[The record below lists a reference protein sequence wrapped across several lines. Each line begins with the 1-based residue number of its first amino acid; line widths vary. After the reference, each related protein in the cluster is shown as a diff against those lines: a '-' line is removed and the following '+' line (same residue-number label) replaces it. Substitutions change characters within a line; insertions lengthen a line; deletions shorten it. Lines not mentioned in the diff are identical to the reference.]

1 MTSDPRF
8 DAQFALGYES
18 KRSAWWMQDRRTISE
33 LDPDPLAGGDG
44 RSSRGTT
51 VAPATTVA
59 GRAAGAVSY
68 TTRFHHQHDP
78 MAVQASR
85 SDPVGRPTPGDE
97 GRGLRGG
104 NPRSLMVQER
114 ITREEAERRRAQELL
129 ASMGRGGVST
139 ITPVGGTSRR
149 AVTSAG
155 QGYGRDVDQDQDLSL
170 VRRTHQHRDA
180 LEETRRLSRSRLDDR
195 DVRERRGGSERNRGE
210 KRDRERRGNRE
221 KRDRTERDNR
231 VGKRR
236 RGEDE

>member
-139 ITPVGGTSRR
+139 ITPVGGDVEACGYLGGARVR
-149 AVTSAG
+149 AG
-155 QGYGRDVDQDQDLSL
+155 CR
-170 VRRTHQHRDA
+170 
-180 LEETRRLSRSRLDDR
+180 SRSRSFAGTSYPSASRRLGGDTTSKSISSG
-195 DVRERRGGSERNRGE
+195 RERCKRETRWFGAESWRESGSGAER
-210 KRDRERRGNRE
+210 
-221 KRDRTERDNR
+221 
-231 VGKRR
+231 
-236 RGEDE
+236 